1 MTAHPDSALP
11 SPLEMSGRSIPSW
24 PSLTEMSLDT
34 VLNLSSPHMCVPEP
48 WLLPG
53 CSSMYDS
60 LVSNLE
66 TSSPL
71 SAVTTDD
78 ANGAFVQKPRRSSIL
93 ERCILRLSTSSVA
106 VGTEDMDGI
115 RRSQSE
121 TRWWYRPLDPS
132 RCETNESVLK
142 RRQKQIHYG
151 KNTAGYQNYLRQ
163 VPKCF
168 RIPGLH
174 PRTPNKYRKYSRR
187 SWDMQIRLW
196 RRALHEWDPPSDAPC
211 PDALP
216 EVGAEKQDPVDQMG
230 DLLDKIGAE
239 LCEGREREASENIE
253 DLSMLQSSPPAQI
266 SPDSSWVSMQANT
279 TVFQSSPP
287 QPSLAYSFSSRL
299 SAEENVL
306 GWLRFLMEN
315 DRTQCTRAE
324 RPTCGDQLPWR
335 L

>member
-60 LVSNLE
+60 LVSCSNLE

-71 SAVTTDD
+71 STVSTDD
-78 ANGAFVQKPRRSSIL
+78 ANDAFVQKPRRSSIL
-93 ERCILRLSTSSVA
+93 ERCILRMSTSSVA

-132 RCETNESVLK
+132 RC
-142 RRQKQIHYG
+142 
-151 KNTAGYQNYLRQ
+151 
-163 VPKCF
+163 F

-174 PRTPNKYRKYSRR
+174 PRTPNKYRTYSRR

-211 PDALP
+211 PAALP
-216 EVGAEKQDPVDQMG
+216 EAGAEKQDPVEQMG
-230 DLLDKIGAE
+230 HLLEKTGAE
-239 LCEGREREASENIE
+239 LCEGREGEASESTE

-279 TVFQSSPP
+279 TVFRSSPP
-287 QPSLAYSFSSRL
+287 QPSLAYSFSAQL

-315 DRTQCTRAE
+315 DRAQCAQAE
-324 RPTCGDQLPWR
+324 RPACGDQLPWR